1 MIQKNSQLHEQSSY
15 SHDEKM
21 LSVARQFRHAGKE
34 KIFLQENGPEYVHVW
49 LRAILDDVF
58 KTQITDLKDDSPELK
73 KTIDIIFQKIS
84 THP

>member
-1 MIQKNSQLHEQSSY
+1 MTQKNSQLPEHPSY

-58 KTQITDLKDDSPELK
+58 KTQITDLEDNSPELT